1 MSLNQGLL
9 IVHFVGLAMGLS
21 VPFSSIVLQ
30 GLAAKA
36 SPTDR
41 AVLERFPPAMGRV
54 GDIGLVLLIVSGGTL
69 AFTKWGG
76 ISQLPWTFDVKL
88 VAVALLVILVG
99 YIHMLGGKARRGDAA
114 AAARIPIVGRVTFL
128 LGLTAVVFAV
138 LTFA

>member
-1 MSLNQGLL
+1 
-9 IVHFVGLAMGLS
+9 MGLS

-36 SPTDR
+36 SPAER
-41 AVLERFPPAMGRV
+41 VVLDRFPPAMSRV
-54 GDIGLVLLIVSGGTL
+54 GDIGLILLIVSGATL
-69 AFTKWGG
+69 TFTKWGG
-76 ISQLPWTFDVKL
+76 PSVLPWQFDVKL
-88 VAVALLVILVG
+88 AAVALLVTLVG
-99 YIHMLGGKARRGDAA
+99 YIHVLGRKARQGDTA